1 MNASAANPHLI
12 SFGLNGRVC
21 LVTGGSQGI
30 GEACCRRFAREGAK
44 VVIADM
50 DDARGGAL
58 ASELGG
64 LYVHCDVGDKA
75 QVDALVAAAITADS
89 AVLDDIEAQA
99 SGKMDK
105 MKAEMGAVAKKK
117 PESPAEKSMPQG
129 GENMNFEKKVAEME
143 SKAKAEAPPTAGG
156 GM

>member
-1 MNASAANPHLI
+1 MADMMTDMGKGPKLP
-12 SFGLNGRVC
+12 
-21 LVTGGSQGI
+21 
-30 GEACCRRFAREGAK
+30 EGAAADLAGMMLSPEGQAKLAPLQK
-44 VVIADM
+44 VLDDM
-50 DDARGGAL
+50 GATMKAEEALMFAQKIPAL
-58 ASELGG
+58 AGKSPEE
-64 LYVHCDVGDKA
+64 
-75 QVDALVAAAITADS
+75 VAAAITADS